1 MIQDQ
6 LLQAKG
12 DSNTNITVFQEEA
25 DESELTETS
34 VMLCLS
40 NRQFQNNHSNREKNY
55 LDEFVLHVSS
65 KNTQLLRTLT

>member
-25 DESELTETS
+25 DESELTATS

-65 KNTQLLRTLT
+65 KNTQLLCTLT